1 MAEQQHNSQHN
12 LTNQTRVPT
21 TNKTK
26 TPQTTTTMKASL
38 FLFALPLAS
47 AWKLELWAKGGRK
60 TTMSGRLDSGCNDIS
75 FTPVLNVNKA
85 RFSPKTDLLPD
96 PKTFDLYVNKGCK
109 GLSYR
114 NGKGTH
120 KLPARKIRSYKVY

>member
-1 MAEQQHNSQHN
+1 
-12 LTNQTRVPT
+12 
-21 TNKTK
+21 
-26 TPQTTTTMKASL
+26 MKASI

-47 AWKLELWAKGGRK
+47 AWKLELWAKDGRK
-60 TTMSGRLDSGCNDIS
+60 VSMNGHLDSGCKDIS

-85 RFSPKTDLLPD
+85 KFSPKTDIIAD
-96 PKTFDLYVNKGCK
+96 PKTFELYVNKDCK

-120 KLPARKIRSYKVY
+120 KMTARKIRSYKVY